1 MPRNFGPPCVLVAV
15 AAAASGC
22 VQTPDLQGPL
32 PLRNQ
37 HPAQLTVMHLNPAD
51 ARVQP
56 AGQTTFR
63 ADAAYTSLFLFG
75 ATPDSSWFMDG
86 ELLRASLGASVG
98 LGAGLELGVEL
109 PLAHTS
115 GGFLDSFII
124 DYHDAFGFPDQDR
137 STSPRDQFL
146 VEASQGGQRVWGM
159 DESGAELLDVPMQ
172 LTWQVREPG
181 QERLGLALRTGLE
194 LPTGDQDRGYGNG
207 EVDVAFGGVVDYR
220 QCGVGY
226 ALNVQHTIAGTP
238 RGARSLGLEFQ
249 DVTSAA
255 LSVELPLSEKVHALI
270 QTEWES
276 STLRDLGPNI
286 AAHEQLLLWVG
297 ARWTPTPDWSFEFA
311 FGEDLLETASPDF
324 TAWLGA
330 EWRPMA
336 GRDR

>member
-1 MPRNFGPPCVLVAV
+1 MPV
-15 AAAASGC
+15 
-22 VQTPDLQGPL
+22 
-32 PLRNQ
+32 RNQ

-51 ARVQP
+51 TRVQ
-56 AGQTTFR
+56 AGGQTTLR

-75 ATPDSSWFMDG
+75 ATPDSSWYMDG

-109 PLAHTS
+109 PFAHTS

-124 DYHDAFGFPDQDR
+124 DYHDAFGLPDQDR

-146 VEASQGGQRVWGM
+146 IEASQGGQRVWGM
-159 DESGAELLDVPMQ
+159 DESGAELLDVPVH

-181 QERLGLALRTGLE
+181 QERLGLALRTGVE

-207 EVDVAFGGVVDYR
+207 EVDVAFGGVVDY
-220 QCGVGY
+220 QQGGVGY
-226 ALNVQHTIAGTP
+226 SLNAQHTFAGTP
-238 RGARSLGLEFQ
+238 RGARALGLSFE

-255 LSVELPLSEKVHALI
+255 FSIEVPLDPSLHLLV

-276 STLRDLGPNI
+276 STLRDLGPKV
-286 AAHEQLLLWVG
+286 AEHEQMLLWIG
-297 ARWTPTPDWSFEFA
+297 ARWTPTPEWSFEVA
-311 FGEDLLETASPDF
+311 FGEDLLEKASPDF

-330 EWRPMA
+330 AWRPMG
-336 GRDR
+336 GRRPNSGS